1 MCLEERKISIENE
14 SDNVHNVHNV
24 YNEASSILHQ
34 SSSYGTPTKYSES
47 FINAH
52 TIALTNGIWES
63 EEDTISLGDSSPL
76 TVGSTSSTKKR
87 ELISPATADK
97 ENVEN
102 VNYSDVYRNLILQ
115 EGVLERKVLVY
126 SNPNNNKTKSKSN
139 KNGDHW

>member
-1 MCLEERKISIENE
+1 MCLDERNNSIVNE
-14 SDNVHNVHNV
+14 NVH
-24 YNEASSILHQ
+24 NEASSILHQ
-34 SSSYGTPTKYSES
+34 SSYGTPTKYSES

-52 TIALTNGIWES
+52 TIALTNGIWEA

-76 TVGSTSSTKKR
+76 TVGSTSSTKKKD
-87 ELISPATADK
+87 LISPTDK

-102 VNYSDVYRNLILQ
+102 ANNYSNVSYRNLILQ